1 MDVHELLSDLRL
13 PVEGRLPGFS
23 GATGWLNSDPLPPA
37 ALEGKVVAVDFWTY
51 TCINWLRTLPY
62 LRAWADTYTDSGLV
76 LVGVHTP
83 EFGVEHDIDNVRRA
97 ARDMGIAYPIAIDND
112 YAVWDAFRNQYWPA
126 LYIADAKGRIRH
138 HHFGEGGYEA
148 SERAIRRLLS
158 DTGASLPDKA
168 PAVVRDIER
177 PADPHA
183 VRSAE
188 TYVGLRAVEGFAS
201 PGLAAP
207 DEPHVYTVPP
217 RLQLN
222 QWALAGNWTL
232 GREAATSNDANA
244 RITYRFHARDLHLIL
259 APPAEKAPARFRV
272 TLDGRAPGVPHGLD
286 VDAQGNGVV
295 TDARLYQL
303 IRQDGDITD
312 REFEIEFLDP
322 GVAAL
327 CFTFG

>member
-1 MDVHELLSDLRL
+1 
-13 PVEGRLPGFS
+13 
-23 GATGWLNSDPLPPA
+23 
-37 ALEGKVVAVDFWTY
+37 
-51 TCINWLRTLPY
+51 
-62 LRAWADTYTDSGLV
+62 
-76 LVGVHTP
+76 
-83 EFGVEHDIDNVRRA
+83 
-97 ARDMGIAYPIAIDND
+97 
-112 YAVWDAFRNQYWPA
+112 
-126 LYIADAKGRIRH
+126 
-138 HHFGEGGYEA
+138 
-148 SERAIRRLLS
+148 
-158 DTGASLPDKA
+158 
-168 PAVVRDIER
+168 
-177 PADPHA
+177 

-188 TYVGLRAVEGFAS
+188 TYVGLARGEGFAS

-232 GREAATSNDANA
+232 GSEAATSNDVNA

-272 TLDGRAPGVPHGLD
+272 TLDGRAPGASHGLD

>member
-1 MDVHELLSDLRL
+1 MVVHELLSDLRL

-37 ALEGKVVAVDFWTY
+37 ALEGKVVAVDFWAY

-148 SERAIRRLLS
+148 SERAIRGLLS

-177 PADPHA
+177 PADSHA

-188 TYVGLRAVEGFAS
+188 TYVGLARGEGFAS

-232 GREAATSNDANA
+232 GSEAATSNDVNA

-272 TLDGRAPGVPHGLD
+272 TLDGRAPGASHGLD

>member
-1 MDVHELLSDLRL
+1 MHQLAPDAAVPPRLGGHVHRQRARRWWASTR
-13 PVEGRLPGFS
+13 PSS
-23 GATGWLNSDPLPPA
+23 GSSTTSTTCAAPRAT
-37 ALEGKVVAVDFWTY
+37 
-51 TCINWLRTLPY
+51 
-62 LRAWADTYTDSGLV
+62 
-76 LVGVHTP
+76 
-83 EFGVEHDIDNVRRA
+83 
-97 ARDMGIAYPIAIDND
+97 MGIAYPIAIDND

-188 TYVGLRAVEGFAS
+188 TYVGLARGEGFAS

-232 GREAATSNDANA
+232 GPEAATSNDANA

-272 TLDGRAPGVPHGLD
+272 TLDGRAPGACARTGRRRGGQRRRHGRSALSAHTAGRRHHGPRVRDRVPRSRRCRAVLHFRVAGG
-286 VDAQGNGVV
+286 A
-295 TDARLYQL
+295 TAR
-303 IRQDGDITD
+303 
-312 REFEIEFLDP
+312 
-322 GVAAL
+322 
-327 CFTFG
+327 